1 MKNSEKRSFIITRS
15 AVLAENAPLIFWWPD
30 SAQIWGKEEEIKGG
44 GNLSLILFL
53 GLKDKSKLQLILVG
67 IQYYFVCS
75 SIPGV

>member
-44 GNLSLILFL
+44 GE
-53 GLKDKSKLQLILVG
+53 LKLN
-67 IQYYFVCS
+67 
-75 SIPGV
+75 SISRFER